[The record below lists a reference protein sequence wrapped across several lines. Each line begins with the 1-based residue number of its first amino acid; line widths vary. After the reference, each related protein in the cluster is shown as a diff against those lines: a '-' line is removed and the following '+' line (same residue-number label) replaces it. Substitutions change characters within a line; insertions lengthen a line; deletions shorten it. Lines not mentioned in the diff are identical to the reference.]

1 MSNTIGMSLEDV
13 VKRLSTLEAMYC
25 NLQSQIAGHEMNKR
39 RVEAHANDVEEEMA
53 VLRRWIAMRT
63 KDNTQCGD
71 A

>member
-39 RVEAHANDVEEEMA
+39 RVEAKADDVEQEMKR
-53 VLRRWIAMRT
+53 LRMHLVMMT
-63 KDNTQCGD
+63 KTKENIDQ
-71 A
+71 

>member
-1 MSNTIGMSLEDV
+1 MSNTLGMSLEDV

-39 RVEAHANDVEEEMA
+39 RVEAKADDAEQEMRQ
-53 VLRRWIAMRT
+53 LRLCLVSLTAS
-63 KDNTQCGD
+63 KGNE